1 MCSRECLKEVNS
13 SMRIRIQLSAATCVY
28 GDIDANLATIEREI
42 GFAQNSNADIVL
54 FGEAFLQGLES
65 ITFNYVHDADVTL
78 GMGSVPIAYLRKT
91 ARHYGIGIGVGFY
104 ENDHGAFYS
113 SYLVIGKNGEIV
125 HRYRRVSEGWK
136 LPGANADYREGR
148 HFLPFEFE
156 GVKMGVIICGD
167 LWEDHLLKAI
177 ADLDAQV
184 ECMLWSVHTDY
195 SVEKWEGGERREYI
209 ERSSIL
215 GSHVMLVNNFV
226 QSEELAKGGAY
237 VWYQGRE
244 LAALSPGS
252 PGRLLFNY

>member
-1 MCSRECLKEVNS
+1 MDEAVS
-13 SMRIRIQLSAATCVY
+13 SVRIRIQLSAAMCVY
-28 GDIDANLATIEREI
+28 GDVDANLLTIEREVEL
-42 GFAQNSNADIVL
+42 AKKSSADLVL
-54 FGEAFLQGLES
+54 FGEAYLQGFES
-65 ITFNYVHDADVTL
+65 MTFNYVHDAGVTL

-91 ARHYGIGIGVGFY
+91 ACHYGVGLGIGFY

-113 SYLVIGKNGEIV
+113 SYVVIGKQGQVI

-148 HFLPFEFE
+148 TFLPFEFE
-156 GVKMGVIICGD
+156 GVKMGIVICGD

-184 ECMLWSVHTDY
+184 DCMLWPVHTDY
-195 SVEKWEGGERREYI
+195 SVDEWEGGVRKEYT

-215 GSHVMLVNNFV
+215 DAHAFLINNYV
-226 QSEELAKGGAY
+226 QCKKLAKGGAY

-244 LAALSPGS
+244 LAAFSPGS